1 MNRIL
6 TLVCC
11 VILLPQLANAQDFH
25 WSLIHLNP
33 VYLNPANT
41 GFAKKKNRITGL
53 YRDQWRSI
61 PVPYSTTNIGYDRN
75 LFHNV
80 ESGWRVGLGA
90 QLLYDKAGDGALTT
104 FRPALS
110 AAVGKYFNDNKQVIQ
125 LGINGAIVRKQ
136 IDFSKLKFDSQ
147 FDGIGYNPDLGHGEQ
162 IAGDNA
168 GYFDLG
174 AGINFNSKLKDKGG
188 IDVGFSAFNL
198 TGPSFTFLS
207 GSEASVAPRYMVY
220 TKANVDLGQSNW
232 TFNPGV
238 YYQNQNKA
246 QETLIQTIFGV
257 KLGKVVDG
265 LKQTELQF
273 GPGYR
278 IGDAVVGYVGLN
290 WKDLKIGFAFDGN
303 TSDLKTA
310 SSGRGAYEL
319 ALNYEWERKK
329 KPEPELFEPPVIEE
343 PEEEEEPIV
352 EEIEVPEPAFV
363 MEVPKINK
371 VDSLTE
377 VVRLR
382 AAVEL
387 FYAND
392 QPNPRTRDT
401 TTTVSYDETYGKY
414 INELD
419 KIVNDESAQFANKV
433 KSANTQLETLL
444 ADMEELLKEGKSIV
458 AEVRGF
464 ASPLATS
471 VYNVNLTKR
480 RAAALVNYLR
490 KWNDGA
496 LVKYMENGQLSFDK
510 KAYGAA
516 QADDSISSDPKDKA
530 KSVYSTDAAYERRVE
545 LKVIEVK

>member
-6 TLVCC
+6 TLVCF
-11 VILLPQLANAQDFH
+11 VVVLPQLVNAQDFH

-41 GFAKKKNRITGL
+41 GFAKKKNRVTGI

-75 LFHNV
+75 LFHNE
-80 ESGWRVGLGA
+80 ESGWRIGLGA

-104 FRPALS
+104 FRPGLS
-110 AAVGKYFNDNKQVIQ
+110 AAVGKYFNENKQVIQ
-125 LGINGAIVRKQ
+125 FGINGAYARKQ

-147 FDGIGYNPDLGHGEQ
+147 FDGVTYNPDMAHGEQ

-174 AGINFNSKLKDKGG
+174 LGLNFHSDIKKKGG
-188 IDVGFSAFNL
+188 IDVGVSAFNL
-198 TGPSFTFLS
+198 TSPNYSFLS
-207 GSEASVAPRYMVY
+207 GSEASVSPRIMAY

-246 QETLIQTIFGV
+246 QETLIQTLFGV
-257 KLGKVVDG
+257 KLGKAVDG
-265 LKQTELQF
+265 LKNTELQF

-303 TSDLKTA
+303 VSDLKTA
-310 SSGRGAYEL
+310 SNGRGAYEL
-319 ALNYEWERKK
+319 ALNYEWEKKK
-329 KPEPELFEPPVIEE
+329 KPEPELFEPPVEVPVEE
-343 PEEEEEPIV
+343 PEPEVV
-352 EEIEVPEPAFV
+352 EEIAVPETPFV
-363 MEVPKINK
+363 VEIPKVSK
-371 VDSLTE
+371 VDSLIE
-377 VVRLR
+377 VVKLR
-382 AAVEL
+382 ASVEL

-401 TTTVSYDETYGKY
+401 TTSVSYDQTYDKY
-414 INELD
+414 IAELD
-419 KIVNDESAQFANKV
+419 KITNDQSSSFANKV
-433 KSANTQLETLL
+433 KSANGELETLL
-444 ADMEELLKEGKSIV
+444 IDVEELLKEGKSIV

-464 ASPLATS
+464 ASPLAS
-471 VYNVNLTKR
+471 SAYNVNLTKR
-480 RAAALVNYLR
+480 RAAALINYL
-490 KWNDGA
+490 KVWNNGA
-496 LVKYMENGQLSFDK
+496 LLKYMENGQLSFDQ

-516 QADDSISSDPKDKA
+516 QADEKISSDPKDKQN
-530 KSVYSTDAAYERRVE
+530 SVYSTDAAYERRVE
-545 LKVIEVK
+545 LKVIQVK